1 MNLTITR
8 ADLIR
13 AIGHAQRVVERRR
26 TIPILS
32 NLLLTAKGGTLA
44 VKATDLDIEVSTRAA
59 ADVAT
64 PGSITV
70 PAHLLHDI
78 ARKLPEGADVALAL
92 GPDGATM
99 TARSGRSRFTLQTLP
114 AHDFPDITS
123 DELPCTF
130 AIPAQDLAS
139 AIADTE
145 FAISTE
151 DTRYYLNGIYFHTLK
166 IDGAM
171 RLRAVATDGH
181 RLARAELACPAG
193 VAEGMPFVIVPRK
206 AVGEIAKLVDKATG
220 EVRLALGP
228 NRLRVDVGG
237 DGEAADVTLVT
248 KLIDGTFPD
257 YTRVIPQCNS
267 RRAALDIQA
276 LLAATDR
283 VSTISSERGRAVK
296 LAFADGRLTLSVTT
310 PDSGSADEEV
320 EADYD
325 GEPFE
330 IGFNARYLADILGV
344 LIRRGADTVLMKMDS
359 AGSPTILQSRDGADL
374 LTVLMPMRV

>member
-1 MNLTITR
+1 MNLIITR

-13 AIGHAQRVVERRR
+13 AIGHAQRVVERRS

-92 GPDGATM
+92 SPDGATM

-123 DELPCTF
+123 DELPCAF
-130 AIPAQDLAS
+130 AIAAQDLAS

-151 DTRYYLNGIYFHTLK
+151 ETRYYLNGIYLHTLEV
-166 IDGAM
+166 DGAM

-181 RLARAELACPAG
+181 RLARAEMPCPAG
-193 VAEGMPFVIVPRK
+193 AEGMPFVIVPRK

-228 NRLRVDVGG
+228 NRLRIDVGG

-257 YTRVIPQCNS
+257 YTRVIPQGNS
-267 RRAALDIQA
+267 RRAVLDIQA

-283 VSTISSERGRAVK
+283 VSTISSDRGRAVK
-296 LAFADGRLTLSVTT
+296 LAFADGRLTLSVNS

-325 GEPFE
+325 GDPFE

-344 LIRRGADTVLMKMDS
+344 LIRRGADTVLIRMNSPGD
-359 AGSPTILQSRDGADL
+359 PTILQSRDGADL